1 MAKDRLSGK
10 LVVILHADVAGSTV
24 LVQQDKQLAH
34 ERIQDSFQR
43 FSDTIKKYQGKV
55 LELRGDALLAEFEH
69 AYDAVSAALSF
80 QVDHAYYID
89 RLKDNLRPTLRV
101 GIAMGEVIIAD
112 RTVTGAGVVQAQRV
126 EQLADPGGVFVTA
139 AIQEALSKTMPL
151 DLENLGEKSLKG
163 FDFPVRVFRVKLRLG
178 KSIPPPGEGRQHDAT
193 PKSRRLI
200 VGVVTIVLVVMVGT
214 AYWFKSR
221 VPQAESA
228 SLERMTLPL
237 PDKPSIAV
245 LPFDNLSGDSK
256 QEYFSDGITNDII
269 TDLSKFS
276 GLFVISS
283 NSTFTYK
290 GKPVKVQQVAEE
302 LGVRYVLEGSVQ
314 RLGDQ
319 IRINAQLIDAPSGR
333 HLWAERYERDTE
345 DLFAV
350 QTEIIEMIVATLA
363 FRIEEVE
370 RERALHK
377 DTKSL
382 AAYDYYLLARK
393 AFLVFTK
400 ESMTEARNLFETAI
414 ELDPNYARA
423 YAYLSGVHANL
434 YINNWTEDADR
445 SQEIALEMARKA
457 VTLSPEDYYS
467 HWALGYVYQRNR
479 DFDRA
484 MAGYERALELNSN
497 DANLLAR
504 MVGILVHTGR
514 AEDGVVQSKLAMRI
528 NPHYPDWYLWNL
540 GWAQYFTG
548 EYEEA
553 LASLKRMSNLPNGA
567 RTILA
572 AVLVRLG
579 RIEEARA
586 VIAAFREQE
595 PDFTLA
601 TMEQR
606 HTFQNRT
613 YIERFMEDLRTAGLP
628 EKPSIAVLPFTN
640 MSSDAEQ
647 EYFADG
653 MTEDLITDIS
663 KISGLQVIARHSTF
677 SYKGQNPD
685 VRNVGKELGAT
696 HVIEGSVRK
705 AGSTVRITIQLID
718 ASDGKHVW
726 AERYDRELRDVFAI
740 QDEVIGE
747 IITALSLRLTPD
759 EAKRVAKHD
768 TENLEAY
775 DMFMRGREQE
785 AFFTKESF
793 VEAQKFYE
801 QAVALDI
808 NYAEAWA
815 RLAQIHALNG
825 QFGWVDNFFAAN
837 QRALSLVE
845 KSLDL
850 DPDSSFIRYGYSRIL
865 ARESIGQHDRAI
877 EEAKKAI
884 ELDPNFAD
892 AYAWLGQLYILTGQ
906 AQKTPSQITVA
917 MRINP
922 NFPFWY
928 DYTFGYAHYFMGEF
942 GKAAEYIELAVDRN
956 PNVYFTRLA
965 YAASL
970 AMAGNQDDAEWQIDE
985 LFGMGFDKTREELIQ
1000 EHPIRDLTYRKLYDE
1015 GLQKAGLP

>member
-1 MAKDRLSGK
+1 MAKDSLSGT
-10 LVVILHADVAGSTV
+10 LAVILHADIAGSTV

-34 ERIQDSFQR
+34 ERIQDTFQR
-43 FSDTIKKYQGKV
+43 FSDTIEKYQGQV

-89 RLKDNLRPTLRV
+89 RLKDDLRPSLRV

-112 RTVTGAGVVQAQRV
+112 STVTGAGVVQAQRI
-126 EQLADPGGVFVTA
+126 EQLADSGGVCVTA
-139 AIQEALSKTMPL
+139 AIQEALSKTLPL

-178 KSIPPPGEGRQHDAT
+178 ESIPPPGEGRQHDAT

-200 VGVVTIVLVVMVGT
+200 VAVVTIVLVVTGGT

-228 SLERMTLPL
+228 SVERMTLSL

-256 QEYFSDGITNDII
+256 QEYFSDGITNDVI

-370 RERALHK
+370 RERALRK

-423 YAYLSGVHANL
+423 YAYLSGVHANI

-497 DANLLAR
+497 DANLLAQ

-514 AEDGVVQSKLAMRI
+514 AEDGVAQSKLAMRI

-553 LASLKRMSNLPNGA
+553 LASLKRMSDLPNGA

-572 AVLVRLG
+572 AVRVRLG
-579 RIEEARA
+579 RIEESRA
-586 VIAAFREQE
+586 VIAAIREQE

-601 TMEQR
+601 TLEQR

-628 EKPSIAVLPFTN
+628 
-640 MSSDAEQ
+640 D
-647 EYFADG
+647 
-653 MTEDLITDIS
+653 
-663 KISGLQVIARHSTF
+663 
-677 SYKGQNPD
+677 
-685 VRNVGKELGAT
+685 
-696 HVIEGSVRK
+696 
-705 AGSTVRITIQLID
+705 
-718 ASDGKHVW
+718 
-726 AERYDRELRDVFAI
+726 
-740 QDEVIGE
+740 
-747 IITALSLRLTPD
+747 
-759 EAKRVAKHD
+759 
-768 TENLEAY
+768 
-775 DMFMRGREQE
+775 
-785 AFFTKESF
+785 
-793 VEAQKFYE
+793 
-801 QAVALDI
+801 
-808 NYAEAWA
+808 
-815 RLAQIHALNG
+815 
-825 QFGWVDNFFAAN
+825 
-837 QRALSLVE
+837 
-845 KSLDL
+845 
-850 DPDSSFIRYGYSRIL
+850 
-865 ARESIGQHDRAI
+865 
-877 EEAKKAI
+877 
-884 ELDPNFAD
+884 
-892 AYAWLGQLYILTGQ
+892 
-906 AQKTPSQITVA
+906 
-917 MRINP
+917 
-922 NFPFWY
+922 
-928 DYTFGYAHYFMGEF
+928 
-942 GKAAEYIELAVDRN
+942 
-956 PNVYFTRLA
+956 
-965 YAASL
+965 
-970 AMAGNQDDAEWQIDE
+970 
-985 LFGMGFDKTREELIQ
+985 
-1000 EHPIRDLTYRKLYDE
+1000 
-1015 GLQKAGLP
+1015 